1 MNNYY
6 LISFILILVSVAIGC
21 YLYPTM
27 PDIMPSHW
35 NVAGEIDGYMPKMGA
50 LFIMPLVSIIMLL
63 LMMWLPKADPK
74 QENIA
79 HNKPFY
85 EKVVFAIV
93 LFFFLTNCLTLAVSL
108 GYKIKITS
116 VMVPALGLLFF
127 FIGKQM
133 ENIKSNW
140 FFGIRNPWTIHDDEI
155 WEKTNKAGSKLF
167 KACGILLFCLGFFY
181 PVISFS
187 ILITFAIMLL
197 IWSFVYPY
205 ILWKNKQ

>member
-1 MNNYY
+1 MNKFYTAS
-6 LISFILILVSVAIGC
+6 LIIIALAIGMGI
-21 YLYPTM
+21 YLYPVM
-27 PDIMPSHW
+27 PDLMPSHW
-35 NVAGEIDGYMPKMGA
+35 NVAGEIDGYMPKTSA
-50 LFIMPLVSIIMLL
+50 LFIMPIISLIMLL
-63 LMMWLPKADPK
+63 LMMWFPKADPK

-93 LFFFLTNCLTLAVSL
+93 LFFFLINCLTLAVSL

-133 ENIKSNW
+133 ENIKPNW
-140 FFGIRNPWTIHDDEI
+140 FFGIRTPWTIHNEEI
-155 WEKTNKAGSKLF
+155 WEKTNKMGSKLF
-167 KACGILLFCLGFFY
+167 RAFGILLFCLGFAY
-181 PVISFS
+181 PVLSFS
-187 ILITFAIMLL
+187 ILIAFAITLL